1 MESKQV
7 SGPLYHSEVSTA
19 IEVTTKYST
28 KYSNNVWEGTQHRL
42 GKSEEVTSKL
52 VLPNSHHNPLAK

>member
-19 IEVTTKYST
+19 IKVTT